1 MMDAGRRTSVRDAI
15 VLGVALGGTIGLGFA
30 ISVAVA
36 IACGLLRPDRFP
48 SERHE
53 APAAAAALP

>member
-15 VLGVALGGTIGLGFA
+15 VLGIALGGAIGLGFA

-36 IACGLLRPDRFP
+36 ITCGLLRPDRFP
-48 SERHE
+48 FERHE
-53 APAAAAALP
+53 APVVAAAIR